1 MYVPLHTLSI
11 LEATQEVTG
20 GVPLH
25 PPEQCQRRAN
35 KTRGLN
41 KTQSHPTLCPK
52 CPGYAKNEDN
62 LKRNKKRWP
71 QTQHGM
77 TPTSELSDKDSE
89 AATLRTI
96 TRNRKSQQR
105 NRNYSLTHLW
115 DHRKRSHAHVIRPP
129 KGDWEVGGGEKYSK
143 RKRLKMSPSGNERK
157 PRF

>member
-1 MYVPLHTLSI
+1 MEHVYVPLHALSI
-11 LEATQEVTG
+11 LEATQEVTA

-52 CPGYAKNEDN
+52 CPGYTKNENN

-89 AATLRTI
+89 AATIRTI
-96 TRNRKSQQR
+96 TRNKKSHKETETIVSR
-105 NRNYSLTHLW
+105 TCGTIAKGRMLMLS
-115 DHRKRSHAHVIRPP
+115 DHQKETGRWVAGRSIQ
-129 KGDWEVGGGEKYSK
+129 KGNG
-143 RKRLKMSPSGNERK
+143 
-157 PRF
+157 